1 MEMPLTDSSTNLE
14 RLLKNRKRVR
24 IPCVGLF
31 PAFFAFLSVSYIGI
45 FFATYVIFSS
55 SNISTSFTIARFWT
69 QRCIGI
75 INLAAFISFWV
86 QAHGLIGSKGI
97 KPMTQQLDE
106 VRQLDALGK
115 LNVSKYEYHPTLFW
129 ISSSDSF
136 LHLVCL
142 LGCLS
147 SICIISPCYI
157 STTPFFILCAI
168 CYGSIKTMG
177 AEFMQLQWDFML
189 VEINVICLWFE
200 LDSLLSLRTTTDI
213 WTADSYSSRIG
224 MIMVYWLHYR
234 LMMSAGFV
242 KLSSGC
248 PTWRDGTAMH
258 YHFWTQP
265 IPSPTSYLA
274 WKYGLACKLSTYGSI
289 LSEILIPPL
298 IFFVPFGICRVIA
311 CLNTIGLML
320 LIFCTGNFG
329 FFNLLTML
337 LGISCIDDGL
347 WPSFMDPIHSWLGID
362 GGRNVIFYYAAP
374 DVFCCVFSLLWF
386 VMILIVSLR
395 GLWHVSY
402 RKLPFSGDF
411 GVFLVKM
418 AMWSI
423 VNAYGLFARMTTF
436 RHELIFEGTMDDAD
450 DYVNQ
455 EEE

>member
-1 MEMPLTDSSTNLE
+1 
-14 RLLKNRKRVR
+14 
-24 IPCVGLF
+24 
-31 PAFFAFLSVSYIGI
+31 
-45 FFATYVIFSS
+45 
-55 SNISTSFTIARFWT
+55 
-69 QRCIGI
+69 
-75 INLAAFISFWV
+75 
-86 QAHGLIGSKGI
+86 
-97 KPMTQQLDE
+97 
-106 VRQLDALGK
+106 
-115 LNVSKYEYHPTLFW
+115 
-129 ISSSDSF
+129 
-136 LHLVCL
+136 
-142 LGCLS
+142 
-147 SICIISPCYI
+147 
-157 STTPFFILCAI
+157 
-168 CYGSIKTMG
+168 
-177 AEFMQLQWDFML
+177 ML

-213 WTADSYSSRIG
+213 WIADSYSSRIG

-289 LSEILIPPL
+289 LSEIVIPPL
-298 IFFVPFGICRVIA
+298 LFLVPFGICRVIA

-423 VNAYGLFARMTTF
+423 
-436 RHELIFEGTMDDAD
+436 FEGTMEDEIEWKKYLPRLDWRLWFLPLRRYNKYNDVWLLKFVTKLIRNERDCPVIRLLHCNPFTDSAVPVKAIRIVQYEYRFVGDEFDDAF
-450 DYVNQ
+450 
-455 EEE
+455 